1 MHLQPLS
8 ALSEPLRWRLLS
20 SFCLAPPVLAAVV
33 LGMPWSGLL
42 LLVMIALLAW
52 EWTSLILGR
61 FTFPTGLVLTAGIV
75 FAVVLVSQG
84 EWLWSLVALAAGGF
98 SASLLVPGSI
108 EAPLKKTWLL
118 GGSLYIGLACMALYY
133 IREQQP
139 GGLDWVLWLLA
150 VVWAVDVFA
159 FLVGRSVGGW
169 KLWPSVSPRKTWSG
183 FAGGTLAGVL
193 IGLAGTFWLDSR
205 PLWELALGAG
215 LLSLVVQ
222 GGDLAESA
230 VKRHFDV
237 KDASALIPGHGGL
250 LDRVDGLLPASIALA
265 LALWLGA

>member
-1 MHLQPLS
+1 MPSRLLNGMGE
-8 ALSEPLRWRLLS
+8 ALRWRLLS

-42 LLVMIALLAW
+42 LLAVIILLAW
-52 EWTSLILGR
+52 EWTSLTLGR
-61 FTFPTGLVLTAGIV
+61 FLLPPGLALIVGLVL
-75 FAVVLVSQG
+75 AVVLASQG
-84 EWLWSLVALAAGGF
+84 QWLWVPVALVVGGLAASLVVPA
-98 SASLLVPGSI
+98 SAQAPRK
-108 EAPLKKTWLL
+108 EAWFL
-118 GGSLYIGLACMALYY
+118 GGSLYIGLACVALYY
-133 IREQQP
+133 LREDQAA
-139 GGLDWVLWLLA
+139 GLDWTLWLLA

-159 FLVGRSVGGW
+159 FLVGRSLGGW

-183 FAGGTLAGVL
+183 FAGGLLAGVM
-193 IGLAGTFWLDSR
+193 IGLTGSFWIEAR